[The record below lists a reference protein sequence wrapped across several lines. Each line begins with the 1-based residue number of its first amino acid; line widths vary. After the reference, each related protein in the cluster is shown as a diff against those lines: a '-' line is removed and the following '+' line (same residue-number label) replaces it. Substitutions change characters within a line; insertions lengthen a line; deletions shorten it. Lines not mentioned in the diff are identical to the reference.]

1 MYISMNCV
9 ECWDSQKVFIELVS
23 DLNENESVVLISI
36 VTVGWKMLFPLQ
48 QQKRSNVM
56 KLAQA
61 FETASAYKEQHID
74 T

>member
-36 VTVGWKMLFPLQ
+36 VTVGWKVIFPLQ
-48 QQKRSNVM
+48 Q
-56 KLAQA
+56 
-61 FETASAYKEQHID
+61 
-74 T
+74 